1 MNIPMNTPTK
11 LFFDDNVIK
20 LFRELDD
27 DEVIRIELIN
37 GNKIYFLPSDEFYP
51 DSHRI
56 IIIKSIKNKRQKI
69 IIDVSAIAVVCT
81 MSRETYD
88 LKLNRGELYV

>member
-1 MNIPMNTPTK
+1 MNTPTK
-11 LFFDDNVIK
+11 LFLNEYVIN

-51 DSHRI
+51 DSPVI
-56 IIIKSIKNKRQKI
+56 IIIKSIKDKRQKI
-69 IIDVSAIAVVCT
+69 IIDVNAIAVVCT
-81 MSRETYD
+81 MSKETYD
-88 LKLNRGELYV
+88 LKLQRGELYV

>member
-1 MNIPMNTPTK
+1 MNTPE
-11 LFFDDNVIK
+11 LFLNEYVMN
-20 LFRELDD
+20 LFRKLDD

-51 DSHRI
+51 DSPMI
-56 IIIKSIKNKRQKI
+56 IIVKLIKDQRQKI
-69 IIDVSAIAVVCT
+69 IIDVNAIAVICT

-88 LKLNRGELYV
+88 LKLQRGELYV